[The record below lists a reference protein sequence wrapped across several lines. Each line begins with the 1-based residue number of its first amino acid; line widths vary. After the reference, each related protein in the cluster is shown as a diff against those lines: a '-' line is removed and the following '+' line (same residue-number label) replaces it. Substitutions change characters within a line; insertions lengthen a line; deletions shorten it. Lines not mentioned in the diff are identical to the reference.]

1 MEDFFG
7 LTKNL
12 CVFTGR
18 IVGEPQFVPV
28 GEGEV
33 AFMTLKTYV
42 REPQANGQWVDVEQ
56 LVPLMVTDKNK
67 VEVVRKYVKDGKQL
81 QIEAYYKAW
90 EVDGAVQHAL
100 SVRSMDL
107 GANKYIPKNE

>member
-12 CVFTGR
+12 CLFTGR
-18 IVGEPQFVPV
+18 AVGDPQFVPS
-28 GEGEV
+28 GKGEV
-33 AFMTLKTYV
+33 AFINLKTYV

-56 LVPLMVTDKNK
+56 VVPLMVTDQNK
-67 VEVVRKYVKDGKQL
+67 VEVIKKYVKDGKQL

-90 EVDGAVQHAL
+90 EVDGALQHAL
-100 SVRSMDL
+100 AVKNVEL
-107 GANKYIPKNE
+107 GANKYIPKT